1 MPPPDSIS
9 PAPRRRTP
17 WIIGAVVL
25 ALAVM
30 GLFLLLAQPRPPGSA
45 SATGARSPVTG
56 TRSPVT
62 ASPSAALPSDAAADT
77 ARPTATPDLAAEVE
91 AIKDQVAPI
100 RELEER
106 TDVPA
111 RFLDADGLEREL
123 RELTDEESPPE
134 EIAVDERLLKRLG
147 LLPEDADLRA
157 LVLELLGDAIAGFY
171 NPDEERLVIVQRS
184 GDFGALERFTIAHEF
199 THALQDQHYDLDQ
212 IRPEGDA
219 VTSDADLARLAF
231 VEGDAQLLSF
241 LWAQENLGL
250 SEIADL
256 LTGSATAGQEDI
268 LARMPPILRRQLL
281 FPYFEGLS
289 FVQGLYTAGGWEAVD
304 AVYADP
310 PDSTEQILHPER
322 YPDDQPT
329 TLDAADRA
337 RELGAGWTRVTSD
350 TFGELYTQVWLAQS
364 EPADPDAQATA
375 AAAAAGWDGDTV
387 TMYEGDDDAWA
398 IEWRTTWD
406 GADDA
411 AEFRAAADA
420 VVAALP
426 DAGDVIAGTDAEVTI
441 LIAGDAGT
449 LDDLRAAAASN

>member
-1 MPPPDSIS
+1 
-9 PAPRRRTP
+9 
-17 WIIGAVVL
+17 
-25 ALAVM
+25 M

-77 ARPTATPDLAAEVE
+77 ARPTATLDLAAEVE
-91 AIKDQVAPI
+91 AIKVQVAPI

-250 SEIADL
+250 SEMADL

-281 FPYFEGLS
+281 FPYFEGLT

-337 RELGAGWTRVTSD
+337 RELGAGWTSVTSD
-350 TFGELYTQVWLAQS
+350 TFGELYTQVWLAQRD
-364 EPADPDAQATA
+364 PADPDAEATA
-375 AAAAAGWDGDTV
+375 AAAAAGWGGDTV

-411 AEFRAAADA
+411 AEFRAAANA

-426 DAGDVIAGTDAEVTI
+426 GEGDVIAGNDTEVTI

-449 LDDLRAAAASN
+449 LADLRAAAASN